1 MGRTHLPALAT
12 ALLLAGLAGC
22 ADPQPAPTPA
32 DPDAL
37 DAAPP
42 EATTGSLLVVVLTP
56 DLHPIPDALVTADDR
71 EARTDDAGSA
81 RLEGLTPGTWFI
93 DAAADGHRTARVRAE
108 VQAGEEATLQV
119 KLLPGDATAP
129 TGPAGPANATEPYT
143 QQFQLNGFFDCSATY
158 LIITGDCLLLA
169 DFAVQS
175 ACAAANQTCP
185 QPGDLTN
192 EEFVLEFPL
201 DAGWQTVV
209 AEMHWE
215 AGTTAGSK
223 MTFAVEPAEAPA
235 DGHAA
240 KYARAEGESPLVIR
254 LDAGVPHES
263 ASLSADGE
271 APDMPQEAGGEVLRT
286 RSYVQGEQ
294 HRPGGTQFLGVG
306 AAVQQQFE
314 VLVTVYYVEPAPTD
328 A

>member
-1 MGRTHLPALAT
+1 MGRSIPLPAVLA
-12 ALLLAGLAGC
+12 AILLSGLAGC
-22 ADPQPAPTPA
+22 TEADPEASGT
-32 DPDAL
+32 DAL
-37 DAAPP
+37 DAAPAP
-42 EATTGSLLVVVLTP
+42 ASTGSILVVVLTP
-56 DLHPIPDALVTADDR
+56 DLQPIPDALVTAGDR
-71 EARTDDAGSA
+71 EARTDGTGSA
-81 RLEGLTPGTWFI
+81 RLDGLAPGTWFVA
-93 DAAADGHRTARVRAE
+93 AAADGHRPARARTE
-108 VQAGEEATLQV
+108 VAAGQEATLQV
-119 KLLPGDATAP
+119 KLLAGDATAP
-129 TGPAGPANATEPYT
+129 RTGNATEPYT

-169 DFAVQS
+169 DFATEA
-175 ACAAANQTCP
+175 ACAAAGQTCP
-185 QPGDLTN
+185 APGDLTN

-240 KYARAEGESPLVIR
+240 KYARAEGGSPLVVR
-254 LDAGVPHES
+254 LDNGVPHES

-314 VLVTVYYVEPAPTD
+314 VLVTVYYVEPAP